1 MKLRVFTL
9 PNCPRCPAA
18 KMVAETVA
26 QQRRDITLEFLDLS
40 DPNNMLTALML
51 QIISAPALVIDDT
64 PIVVNDI
71 PSAEELNA
79 KIDEYKRKLGY

>member
-9 PNCPRCPAA
+9 PNCPRCPTA
-18 KMVAETVA
+18 KIVAETVA
-26 QQRRDITLEFLDLS
+26 QQRGDISLEILDLS
-40 DPNNMLTALML
+40 DSNNMLTALML

-64 PIVVNDI
+64 PIVVDDV

-79 KIDEYKRKLGY
+79 KIDEYKRKLKL